1 MNQKTYA
8 IFPSKRPKAERAL
21 PLEQRLA
28 YSIQEAA
35 DLLGVAYTTL
45 WRAVQRGELHPM
57 KTAGILRISRKEL
70 ERFLDSQ
77 LDLDQEPTQEQ
88 AAV

>member
-45 WRAVQRGELHPM
+45 LAGRSAWRTSSNEDGRDLADFPQRTRAIP
-57 KTAGILRISRKEL
+57 R
-70 ERFLDSQ
+70 
-77 LDLDQEPTQEQ
+77 
-88 AAV
+88 